1 MKQQKGKNVLSSM
14 SLALCGQYEFMPKL
28 LPKSSTLNYFET
40 LSTHYT
46 GVINKPIV
54 KRFCSSIWYSIYHAR
69 YIVHNRTLDWVHT

>member
-1 MKQQKGKNVLSSM
+1 MSIDGSM

-28 LPKSSTLNYFET
+28 LPKSCTLNYFET

-54 KRFCSSIWYSIYHAR
+54 KRFCSSYG
-69 YIVHNRTLDWVHT
+69 IVYNAIEVFS